1 MAGFFFTRGV
11 LSFQWRP
18 VATKGGLSLAPRR
31 RHVIFIPDFL
41 GNPVTDPASKIR
53 TDRPVEPTNRAGV
66 ITFED
71 AALVERCRKGDMQA
85 FGLLVA
91 KYQDRLMNVVWRIC
105 PRRCDAEELTQEAF
119 LKALERLG
127 QFRGHSQFYTWLF
140 RIAVNLAVSH
150 RRRSGRM
157 RILPLSDCSEGQPS
171 NAATPAE
178 PAGKRNPA
186 PDSAAISAE
195 TAKRVA
201 AELDALDE
209 EFRVVLILRDI
220 EDMDYAQIASVLD
233 LPVGTVKSRLH
244 RARCILKERLID
256 LVQ

>member
-1 MAGFFFTRGV
+1 MLSGEKRESFAVQRESNTAGSRTAGPTDA
-11 LSFQWRP
+11 LQAGN
-18 VATKGGLSLAPRR
+18 VALAGPPSQEEADEELVR
-31 RHVIFIPDFL
+31 
-41 GNPVTDPASKIR
+41 K
-53 TDRPVEPTNRAGV
+53 
-66 ITFED
+66 
-71 AALVERCRKGDMQA
+71 AALGSVGA
-85 FGLLVA
+85 FDVLVVR
-91 KYQDRLMNVVWRIC
+91 YQDRVYNVLARMC
-105 PRRCDAEELTQEAF
+105 GSPDEAEDLAQETF
-119 LKALERLG
+119 LKAYRALG
-127 QFRGHSQFYTWLF
+127 AFRQGSKFYTWLF